1 MSHHHEHGGHGHGHD
16 EAYDDAQVQA
26 RAHQEGGDPEGPRR
40 RGKLHYHEEEV
51 RPLEAAQLIHRQPQL
66 DLYSDN
72 DRRHP
77 ARDID
82 LPLRSI
88 QLHISEL
95 KPGQQTRLHKHHNEA
110 AIYIMKGSGH
120 SEVQGVTIPWE
131 QGDFIFVPTMQWHT
145 HVNSGDAPVH
155 YLGITNKRMLDW
167 LGLDRKVE
175 AGVHM
180 PMDEVEKE
188 IASGKFSPYSYYSV
202 NPQDGVRFGPEGF
215 ITHDH

>member
-1 MSHHHEHGGHGHGHD
+1 MDTNEGHGHGHGH
-16 EAYDDAQVQA
+16 
-26 RAHQEGGDPEGPRR
+26 AHGDSHAHGDPHAPGGDPNGPRR
-40 RGKLHYHEEEV
+40 TGKLHYHEEEV
-51 RPLEAAQLIHRQPQL
+51 RPLQASQLIHRQPHL
-66 DLYSDN
+66 DLYSDS

-77 ARDID
+77 ARDVD

-110 AIYIMKGSGH
+110 AIYIMKGVGH
-120 SEVQGVTIPWE
+120 SEVQGEKIPWE
-131 QGDFIFVPTMQWHT
+131 QGDFLFIPTMQWHT
-145 HVNSGDAPVH
+145 HVNSGDEPVH

-175 AGVHM
+175 AGVHV
-180 PMDEVEKE
+180 PMEDVEKE
-188 IASGKFSPYSYYSV
+188 IASGKFSPYSFYSV
-202 NPQDGVRFGPEGF
+202 NPEEGVRFGPEGF

>member
-16 EAYDDAQVQA
+16 EAYDDAQVHA

-202 NPQDGVRFGPEGF
+202 NPEDGVRFGPEGF

>member
-1 MSHHHEHGGHGHGHD
+1 MDKHDEHADESQHPTHVHGHG
-16 EAYDDAQVQA
+16 
-26 RAHQEGGDPEGPRR
+26 GDPDSPRR
-40 RGKLHYHEEEV
+40 KGKLHYHEEEV
-51 RPLEAAQLIHRQPQL
+51 RPLEAASLIHRQPHL
-66 DLYSDN
+66 DLYSDS

-77 ARDID
+77 ARDVD

-110 AIYIMKGSGH
+110 AIYIMKGAGH
-120 SEVQGVTIPWE
+120 SEVQGKCIPWE
-131 QGDFIFVPTMQWHT
+131 QGDFIFIPTMQWHT
-145 HVNSGDAPVH
+145 HVNSGTEPVH

-180 PMDEVEKE
+180 PMEEVEKE
-188 IASGKFSPYSYYSV
+188 INSGKFSPYSHYSI
-202 NPQDGVRFGPEGF
+202 NPEDGVRFGPEGF